1 MSVPTIPLDST
12 NAEILGHSALTVVF
26 EDVWLAFADTEVL
39 CGVSF
44 RLAVGETKA
53 LFGVAGSGKS
63 TILKLVLGLLKPDSG
78 RILVLGEDVTQM
90 QAQELVALR
99 GKVGMVFQAS

>member
-63 TILKLVLGLLKPDSG
+63 TILKLVLGLLKTIRNVSFCSNVLSPLTVAVIVLLVSPG
-78 RILVLGEDVTQM
+78 R
-90 QAQELVALR
+90 
-99 GKVGMVFQAS
+99 KVSV